1 MQTSGEIRA
10 CGFQDPSRV
19 CTRVYEWTGNET
31 IAGLTEWVIDRPVRV
46 LIIVFI
52 AWCVNRLA
60 RRTIGALSDQIR
72 TTPSHPRLRVLRSL
86 GPGGF
91 EMNRSEADRAP
102 ARAEAIESVL
112 KSLVTVVT
120 FSVATLLVLGEF
132 DINLAPLLAGAGVV
146 GIAIGFGAQ
155 SVVSDFLSGTF
166 MLIEDQYGVGDVIEV
181 EGVTGEVENITLRT
195 TKIRDLSGT
204 VWHMPNG
211 SIRKVGNHSQLW
223 SNAVVDVSVGYET
236 DLRAAMSLMNDT
248 ADTYWRETHVDG
260 LAGDI
265 IEDPSVLGV
274 QALDD
279 SGITLRMVVKT
290 DPSAQWR
297 VQRELRLRLKEAF
310 EGAGIDIPFPQRV
323 VHVRDGSSEAAQLLN
338 PLTDE
343 SSSST
348 TD

>member
-1 MQTSGEIRA
+1 M
-10 CGFQDPSRV
+10 

-31 IAGLTEWVIDRPVRV
+31 IAGLSEWVIDRPIRV
-46 LIIVFI
+46 VVILIL

-86 GPGGF
+86 GPGGS
-91 EMNRSEADRAP
+91 EMNQSEAARAP

-120 FSVATLLVLGEF
+120 FSVASLLVLGEF

-195 TKIRDLSGT
+195 TKLRDLSGT
-204 VWHMPNG
+204 VWHIPNG
-211 SIRKVGNHSQLW
+211 TIRKVGNHSQLW
-223 SNAVVDVSVGYET
+223 SNAVVDLSVAYET
-236 DLRAAMSLMNDT
+236 DLREAMRIMNDV
-248 ADTYWRETHVDG
+248 ADDYWRETHVDG

-265 IEDPSVLGV
+265 IEDPTVLGV
-274 QALDD
+274 QSLGD
-279 SGITLRMVVKT
+279 SGITLRLVVKT

-297 VQRELRLRLKEAF
+297 VQRELRLRIKEAF
-310 EGAGIDIPFPQRV
+310 DAAGIDIPYPQRV
-323 VHVRDGSSEAAQLLN
+323 LHVRGAEPSADPRSLVGEDG
-338 PLTDE
+338 
-343 SSSST
+343 
-348 TD
+348 

>member
-1 MQTSGEIRA
+1 M
-10 CGFQDPSRV
+10 

-31 IAGLTEWVIDRPVRV
+31 IAGLSEWVIDRPIRV
-46 LIIVFI
+46 VVILIL

-86 GPGGF
+86 GPGGS
-91 EMNRSEADRAP
+91 EMNKSEAARAP

-120 FSVATLLVLGEF
+120 FSVASLLVLGEF

-195 TKIRDLSGT
+195 TKLRDLSGT
-204 VWHMPNG
+204 VWHIPNG
-211 SIRKVGNHSQLW
+211 TIRKVGNHSQLW
-223 SNAVVDVSVGYET
+223 SNAVVDLSVAYET
-236 DLRAAMSLMNDT
+236 DLREAMRIMNDV
-248 ADTYWRETHVDG
+248 ADDYWRETHVDG

-265 IEDPSVLGV
+265 IEDPTVLGV
-274 QALDD
+274 QSLGD
-279 SGITLRMVVKT
+279 SGITLRLVVKT

-297 VQRELRLRLKEAF
+297 VQRELRLRIKEAF
-310 EGAGIDIPFPQRV
+310 DAAGIDIPYPQRV
-323 VHVRDGSSEAAQLLN
+323 LHVRGAEPSADPRSLVGEDG
-338 PLTDE
+338 
-343 SSSST
+343 
-348 TD
+348 

>member
-10 CGFQDPSRV
+10 CGLEDPSRI

-46 LIIVFI
+46 MVIVFL
-52 AWCVNRLA
+52 AWLLNRLA
-60 RRTIGALSDQIR
+60 RRMISALSEQIR

-86 GPGGF
+86 GPGGSQ
-91 EMNRSEADRAP
+91 MNRSEADRAP

-112 KSLVTVVT
+112 KSLVTVVI
-120 FSVATLLVLGEF
+120 FSVTTLLALGEF

-166 MLIEDQYGVGDVIEV
+166 MLIEDQYGVGDVVEV

-195 TKIRDLSGT
+195 TKLRDLSGT
-204 VWHMPNG
+204 VWHIPNG

-223 SNAVVDVSVGYET
+223 SNAVVDISVGYES
-236 DLRAAMSLMNDT
+236 DLRQAMELMNEV
-248 ADTYWRETHVDG
+248 ADAYWRETHVDG
-260 LAGDI
+260 IAGDI
-265 IEDPSVLGV
+265 IEDPTVLGV
-274 QALDD
+274 QSLED

-297 VQRELRLRLKEAF
+297 VQRELRLRIKEAF
-310 EGAGIDIPFPQRV
+310 DNAGIDIPFPQRV
-323 VHVRDGSSEAAQLLN
+323 VHVRGAEASDGPALE
-338 PLTDE
+338 T
-343 SSSST
+343 
-348 TD
+348 